1 MISQVVT
8 DSLACEYSEDKNK
21 PVQVEKRRKF
31 SMELHSFIYNKSM
44 FILAVKD
51 EVGSFS
57 RRCVLFRSAQLTF
70 RFFYTSSKL
79 ITTIVEPLSAGFMTI
94 LLLATHLRSVHRTNL
109 SGFVN
114 LSWILLVC
122 L

>member
-57 RRCVLFRSAQLTF
+57 RR
-70 RFFYTSSKL
+70 
-79 ITTIVEPLSAGFMTI
+79 
-94 LLLATHLRSVHRTNL
+94 
-109 SGFVN
+109 
-114 LSWILLVC
+114 
-122 L
+122 